1 MLKFL
6 LLSFFLIGFSFT
18 LTSYAETISKTMDAS
33 MDLEIIYPDTVII
46 DRIFP
51 VSIFLKNN
59 GWEDKQDIEIYF
71 DNPSNVMSTSKN
83 HLIIKYLSSE
93 GSFGDTIDFMVSEN
107 ASQGTHYLNVEY
119 SQVLLSNNIE
129 PMESFKSSFTIPIN
143 VIYTP
148 TVLLQTVGPESI
160 FPNTEFQFE
169 VTIIS
174 ENIDLTNV
182 SLKIIPTD
190 ELILLGETSH
200 SFSSIKKGMAK
211 SIYSELKIQQEHISS
226 EHTIPVTVLLTY
238 TDDLGIEHTD
248 SKSHPIIL
256 RPRTQMELTSD
267 GGIWIGDFF
276 IAPYVSLGTIIGIP
290 AGTIFSLIIKRALSK
305 KKNSKK

>member
-6 LLSFFLIGFSFT
+6 LLFLFLIGFSFT
-18 LTSYAETISKTMDAS
+18 HTSYAETISKTMDAS
-33 MDLEIIYPDTVII
+33 MDLEIMYPETVIV

-59 GWEDKQDIEIYF
+59 GWEDKQDIEIHF
-71 DNPSNVMSTSKN
+71 DNPSNIMSTSKN
-83 HLIIKYLSSE
+83 NLIVNHLPSE
-93 GSFGDTIDFMVSEN
+93 GSFGDTIDFMVSSY

-119 SQVLLSNNIE
+119 SQILLSNNIE
-129 PMESFKSSFTIPIN
+129 PMEPFKSSFTIPIN
-143 VIYTP
+143 VIDNP
-148 TVLLQTVGPESI
+148 TVLLKTVGPESI

-169 VTIIS
+169 VTMIS
-174 ENIDLTNV
+174 ENIDLTDV

-238 TDDLGIEHTD
+238 TDDLGKENTD

-305 KKNSKK
+305 KKNQK

>member
-1 MLKFL
+1 
-6 LLSFFLIGFSFT
+6 
-18 LTSYAETISKTMDAS
+18 
-33 MDLEIIYPDTVII
+33 MDLEITYPETVII

-59 GWEDKQDIEIYF
+59 GWEDKQDIEIYL

-83 HLIIKYLSSE
+83 HLIINYLSSE
-93 GSFGDTIDFMVSEN
+93 GSFGDTIDFMVSKN

-119 SQVLLSNNIE
+119 SQVLLSNNVE
-129 PMESFKSSFTIPIN
+129 PMEPFKSSFTIPIN

-200 SFSSIKKGMAK
+200 SFSSIKKGIAK
-211 SIYSELKIQQEHISS
+211 SIYSELKIQREHISS
-226 EHTIPVTVLLTY
+226 EHTIPITVLLTY
-238 TDDLGIEHTD
+238 TDDLGIENTD

-267 GGIWIGDFF
+267 GGIWVGDFF
-276 IAPYVSLGTIIGIP
+276 IAPYISLGTIIGIP